1 VDAGALM
8 AGISGD
14 EGEDVPYIPMN
25 IEATVSARVD
35 GSLSLAADGTRIVL
49 EFDEQP
55 EMFVEVSRVDNSP
68 LASELGALIS
78 RMLPHLFPVLLAE
91 VVTAVEIPAVDVG
104 SLIGDENAAPIGL
117 ENGRV
122 VHTSDYILAEGDLQP
137 RD

>member
-1 VDAGALM
+1 MD
-8 AGISGD
+8 
-14 EGEDVPYIPMN
+14 

-35 GSLSLAADGTRIVL
+35 ASLALASDGTKITL

-55 EMFVEVSRVDNSP
+55 EVFVEVSRVDNSP

-78 RMLPHLFPVLLAE
+78 SMLPHLLPVLLAE

-104 SLIGDENAAPIGL
+104 SLVGAENAAPIGL
-117 ENGRV
+117 SDGRV
-122 VHTSDYILAEGDLQP
+122 VHTSDYILAEGDLHP